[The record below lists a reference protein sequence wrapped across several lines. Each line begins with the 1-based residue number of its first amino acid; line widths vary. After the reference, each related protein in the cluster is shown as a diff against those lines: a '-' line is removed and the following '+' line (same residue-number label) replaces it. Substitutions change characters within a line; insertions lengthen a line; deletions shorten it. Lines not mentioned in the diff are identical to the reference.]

1 MQNKQF
7 DNPEHWA
14 GEVLGDAITGG
25 YYTLARNVSLVLTKI
40 LAAIGLVLLRHR
52 FGKHFITL
60 GTLFWS
66 GGLVGIL
73 YLLAGVSA
81 SLYLGLLG
89 ILTTLGLYHIWEAR
103 RNLRRG
109 RPEAARHSLDWGT
122 SLFWPLYVR
131 LLYRMK
137 LENSFL
143 GNLTEFGFQKWI
155 EPALLGLIGLV
166 FLALGFDGFGFLLLL
181 SSGSIFKLAL
191 FVQRDYYNMKQRM
204 IDAGQGSQMMETM
217 QETPT
222 QPANRVM
229 ARPIRRG

>member
-66 GGLVGIL
+66 GSLVGIL

-81 SLYLGLLG
+81 SLVAATCTVFDLSGPG
-89 ILTTLGLYHIWEAR
+89 TFDR
-103 RNLRRG
+103 PRG
-109 RPEAARHSLDWGT
+109 RRKYAWAQTHPACARSC
-122 SLFWPLYVR
+122 SP
-131 LLYRMK
+131 
-137 LENSFL
+137 
-143 GNLTEFGFQKWI
+143 
-155 EPALLGLIGLV
+155 
-166 FLALGFDGFGFLLLL
+166 
-181 SSGSIFKLAL
+181 
-191 FVQRDYYNMKQRM
+191 
-204 IDAGQGSQMMETM
+204 
-217 QETPT
+217 
-222 QPANRVM
+222 
-229 ARPIRRG
+229 